1 MEAIGGNRHDICPTG
16 YIALTAR
23 ILSASHHRTI
33 GFQPDR
39 MDATGG
45 NCHDICPLGYIAL
58 TVLIVTTGDHC
69 AIGSQPD
76 RMDATGSNCHD
87 IFPAGY
93 IALTVIIFPQAST
106 VPSTRKPIVR
116 AEPQTTMLDVWQ

>member
-45 NCHDICPLGYIAL
+45 NCHDI
-58 TVLIVTTGDHC
+58 
-69 AIGSQPD
+69 
-76 RMDATGSNCHD
+76 
-87 IFPAGY
+87 FPAGY